1 MTGPAFE
8 DIWVALP
15 IPAFVV
21 DKANRLSSVN
31 PAAEVFLNNAQK
43 TMSGKEIAQVM
54 KVDIALDPNLDRA
67 RADQSVLFHH
77 DVSINLSAGE
87 VALCDIQMAPLS
99 DADGAMV
106 VLLHPRQIK
115 GRLGR
120 ALQVNSSAK
129 TAIGLAD
136 MLAHEIKNPLAG
148 ITGAAQLLAMGLGKQ
163 DQEMT
168 DLILQETRRIVD
180 LLKQVEQF
188 GDLRPPKLKPLNIHD
203 LLEKTRISASYGA
216 ASNMRFLDQ
225 YDPSLPLTYGDADQL
240 SQVFSNLFANAAE
253 AAKSS
258 GGTITIRTYY
268 EIGLRLRS
276 QNGGQAVPLQIEVI
290 DDGPGIADNI
300 LDHVFDPFIST
311 RENGTGL
318 GLALVSK
325 ILAEHHGAIVVKSRP
340 GKTVF
345 RISLPMAPK
354 STNVEGGAI

>member
-1 MTGPAFE
+1 MAVDPAN
-8 DIWVALP
+8 IWLALP
-15 IPAFVV
+15 MPALLVG
-21 DKANRLSSVN
+21 AQNRLEALN
-31 PAAEVFLNNAQK
+31 PAAELFLNAAEK
-43 TMSGKEIAQVM
+43 TLAGRTVARCLKTD
-54 KVDIALDPNLDRA
+54 VDMESDLNRA
-67 RADQSVLFHH
+67 RANQSVLFHH
-77 DVSINLSAGE
+77 DINISRGDGDL
-87 VALCDIQMAPLS
+87 ALCDIQIAPLS
-99 DADGAMV
+99 DGTDTML

-120 ALQVNSSAK
+120 ALQIESSAK

-148 ITGAAQLLAMGLGKQ
+148 ITGAAQLLAMSLGKQ

-168 DLILQETRRIVD
+168 DLILQETRRVVD

-188 GDLRPPKLKPLNIHD
+188 GDLRPPNLKPLNIHD
-203 LLEKTRISASYGA
+203 LLERTRLSASYGV

-225 YDPSLPLTYGDADQL
+225 YDPSLPLTFGDTDQL

-253 AAKSS
+253 AAASQ
-258 GGTITIRTYY
+258 GGTIRIRTYY
-268 EIGLRLRS
+268 ELGLRLRS
-276 QNGGQAVPLQIEVI
+276 KDGGQAVPLQIEIV
-290 DDGPGIADNI
+290 DDGPGIPDTM
-300 LDHVFDPFIST
+300 LDAVFDPFISS

-325 ILAEHHGAIVVKSRP
+325 ILADHHGAITVKSRP

-354 STNVEGGAI
+354 IPKQDKGDT